1 MPPRGSGVPVPDAEP
16 PLRLSRILAVAK
28 FLARWRSG
36 DRGRDA
42 TTPLAIPL
50 LGWRD
55 IFIRTWRN
63 TRADNIN
70 VLAAGIAFY
79 AFLAML
85 PLIAA
90 IGMVYGFFAG
100 PTEVIEQFRQLIG
113 IIPGEAPDF
122 VAERL
127 GETIDV
133 RGNIAFGLAAAFV
146 LATYGAARSARSVAA
161 ALDVI
166 YGEESPRS
174 FVRRWGLALV
184 IAVWSTGVLILA
196 LLAIAALGYVED
208 LLPRG
213 SPLLWGTVRLAFWL
227 ASALGVSVGLA
238 LLYRHAPS
246 RREARW
252 RWIAPG
258 ALGAAALWLLA
269 TFGFGVYIANF
280 ARFEATYGAL
290 ATVIILQVW
299 LYLSALVMLLG
310 AKLNA
315 EIERQT
321 RADTTVGPARKRGRR
336 DAAAADQV
344 GEVPELELD

>member
-1 MPPRGSGVPVPDAEP
+1 M
-16 PLRLSRILAVAK
+16 RLSRILAVAK

-63 TRADNIN
+63 ARADNIN

-100 PTEVIEQFRQLIG
+100 PAEVIEHFRLLVG
-113 IIPGEAPDF
+113 IIPGETSDL
-122 VAERL
+122 VADRL
-127 GETIDV
+127 GATIADRESLGLV
-133 RGNIAFGLAAAFV
+133 IALI
-146 LATYGAARSARSVAA
+146 LATFGTARGARAVVAA
-161 ALDVI
+161 LNVV
-166 YGEESPRS
+166 YREERELR
-174 FVRRWGLALV
+174 FAERWGLALA
-184 IAVWSTGVLILA
+184 IAVCGAGVMLLA
-196 LLAIAALGYVED
+196 LFAIAALGYVED

-227 ASALGVSVGLA
+227 AMAIGVSAGLA
-238 LLYRHAPS
+238 LLYRFAPA
-246 RREARW
+246 RRAARW
-252 RWIAPG
+252 IWVAPG
-258 ALGAAALWLLA
+258 ALAAAALWLLA

-290 ATVIILQVW
+290 ATIIILQLW
-299 LYLSALVMLLG
+299 LYLSALAMLLG

-315 EIERQT
+315 EIEMQT